1 MKRYL
6 AELYRWNK
14 AINLTT
20 VKPDK
25 AQELLVEPSHAMLEF
40 LQTPNPLKVFDIG
53 SGGGIPA
60 IILAIYLPQ
69 HNFTLVESNGKKS
82 NFLVHVSS
90 LLGLENVRVSNIR
103 VEEFLQSGALQKT
116 ADVVTA
122 RAVNRQTVSSAAQNL
137 LKEGGTLIMH
147 RSSKSALPCEAL
159 RKTGE
164 NRFVEC
170 FIFQPALFMNN
181 RG

>member
-14 AINLTT
+14 AINLTS

-25 AQELLVEPSHAMLEF
+25 ARELLVEPSRAMLEF
-40 LQTPNPLKVFDIG
+40 IKTPDRLEIFDVG

-60 IILAIYLPQ
+60 IVLAIYLPR

-82 NFLVHVSS
+82 TFLVHVSS
-90 LLGLENVRVSNIR
+90 LLGLRNVRVLNSR
-103 VEEFLQSGALQKT
+103 VEEFLRNGALQKT

-122 RAVNRQTVSSAAQNL
+122 RAVNRQTVYLAARNL
-137 LKEGGTLIMH
+137 LKDGGMLIMH
-147 RSSKSALPCEAL
+147 RSSKNEPPCEAL

-170 FIFQPALFMNN
+170 FIF
-181 RG
+181 

>member
-1 MKRYL
+1 MEEYL

-14 AINLTT
+14 AINLTS

-25 AQELLVEPSHAMLEF
+25 TRELLVEPSRAMLEF
-40 LQTPNPLKVFDIG
+40 LENQNPLEIFDIG

-69 HNFTLVESNGKKS
+69 NNFTLIESSEKKS
-82 NFLVHVSS
+82 TFLVHVSS
-90 LLGLENVRVSNIR
+90 LLGLDNVRVLNSR
-103 VEEFLQSGALQKT
+103 VEDFRRNAALQKT

-122 RAVNRQTVSSAAQNL
+122 RAVNRATVYRAARDL
-137 LKEGGTLIMH
+137 LKEGGMLVMH
-147 RSSKSALPCEAL
+147 RSSKSEPASEEF
-159 RKTGE
+159 RKTGG

-170 FIFQPALFMNN
+170 FT
-181 RG
+181 R